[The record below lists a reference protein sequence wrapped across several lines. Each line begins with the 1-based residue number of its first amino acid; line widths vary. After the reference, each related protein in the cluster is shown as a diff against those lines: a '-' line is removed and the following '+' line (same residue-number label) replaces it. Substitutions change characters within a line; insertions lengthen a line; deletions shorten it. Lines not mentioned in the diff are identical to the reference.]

1 MFKLSNFF
9 HKQELAGEPAAP
21 GSEAPASAPEVSAQ
35 PATLLGGQ
43 PDPTPEAPPV
53 AEPFL
58 KELPGADDKE
68 GWSVLYAKM
77 GRPETAEGY
86 ELPVP
91 EGDSGEFAKTASQWL
106 HEAGLNK
113 QQAQSLVAQYNAH
126 AAAQAEAHQAA
137 IAQQV
142 EKDMTAIK
150 QEWGA
155 DFDAN
160 SAIVSS
166 AVKTFAPPEFIEMLD
181 KSGLINS
188 PVIAKMFLKIG
199 SAIGEDKSVAAKKN
213 SPQGG
218 ENDLAQRLWPGM
230 S

>member
-1 MFKLSNFF
+1 MFKLSDFF

-21 GSEAPASAPEVSAQ
+21 GSEAPAPTPEASPQ

-43 PDPTPEAPPV
+43 PAPEPPPI

-58 KELPGADDKE
+58 KELPGVDDKE
-68 GWSVLYAKM
+68 GWSALYAKM

-106 HEAGLNK
+106 YDSGLNK

-126 AAAQAEAHQAA
+126 SAAQAEAHQQA
-137 IAQQV
+137 IQQQV
-142 EKDMTAIK
+142 EKDMTAVR

-166 AVKTFAPPEFIEMLD
+166 AVKTFAPPEFVEMLD
-181 KSGLINS
+181 KAGLINS

-199 SAIGEDKSVAAKKN
+199 TAISEDKSIAAKN

-218 ENDLAQRLWPGM
+218 EKDLAQRLWPGM